1 MPITYD
7 DLMQVELGKLGT
19 SVSDWKKAVAHL
31 KQLETDARDGLKKKS
46 DRARWEGVNAC
57 VTREFV
63 NKTAKE
69 FADLRTEADSIFQV
83 LDDAHHELETL
94 QKSVRTLT
102 DEAGKKGYTV
112 QDNGDGTV
120 RVGVRPESGADAK
133 GGNGGKSGKDAT
145 EEERQRYADSITRK
159 IARAGD
165 IDLSTKLAL
174 KRAHGND
181 PYNAGHAKY
190 GSLNDAQAERA
201 LELAKKREG
210 MTDREL
216 TELNRLLRHN
226 GREKDGEFA
235 TEFFEGLGGPRQTL
249 EFYAA
254 LSIDG
259 TGEDASKTRL
269 TGVQDLQKYMG
280 HALANATDPYTPQ
293 SVRGDRQHL
302 PSSWGA
308 EFRKLGTQQIAWERG
323 MWNKPYGYQVLGGL
337 LRYGNYDPAFLTPIA
352 EHVTQLHQ
360 EDPHRFLSNKPAGSD
375 DRYGFNPS
383 GKLGSGNDPLN
394 SVLEALGHSPE
405 AAEQF
410 FTEKPTAY
418 NEDGTV
424 KSGGRTDF
432 KSYLDLFTGKDFEWT
447 IDTNSNNV
455 LADEG
460 ATSKALTFGPDALGH
475 ALEAAATGHPYDSDT
490 IDPSARHSTAQAK
503 LVHDIVE
510 KFATNPDLLTHNMNG
525 DLEDEETG
533 PLHALRDSLG
543 NIAADYIGDFQRTMY
558 LENSDSKTFPVNGSP
573 ANLDFGNAQRFL
585 GLVGQDPDAYSA
597 ITSAQQA
604 YTANVVQEFLKAEG
618 KSLTSEDGGRVGD
631 LVAPG
636 AAIAG
641 IMSNSRADAIYDY
654 HTASNAEYNEAAADN
669 AKWVNRIL
677 GLGTEAIPAP
687 FSIVAEPVNWLAEDV
702 TDSVLES
709 IDKDTTKEA
718 ERDAGKE
725 YSNGRVAAA
734 DAATAALTSYFAHHN
749 EIDAETREAIDRAV
763 RTQAGVSHSDGAQW
777 NSSGEGT

>member
-1 MPITYD
+1 
-7 DLMQVELGKLGT
+7 MQVDLGRLG
-19 SVSDWKKAVAHL
+19 SAVSDWKKAVTNL
-31 KQLETDARDGLKKKS
+31 KQLEADARDGLKKKS
-46 DRARWEGVNAC
+46 DRARWEGVNAG

-69 FADLRTEADSIFQV
+69 FADLHTEANSVFRV
-83 LDDAHHELETL
+83 LDDAHRELEAL

-102 DEAGKKGYTV
+102 DEAKGKGYTV
-112 QDNGDGTV
+112 QDNHDGTV
-120 RVGVRPESGADAK
+120 SVGVQPTSDPDAK
-133 GGNGGKSGKDAT
+133 DGKDDT
-145 EEERQRYADSITRK
+145 KQDRQHYADSITKRV
-159 IARAGD
+159 ARADD
-165 IDLSTKLAL
+165 INASTKLAL
-174 KRAHGND
+174 RRAHGND

-190 GSLNDAQAERA
+190 GSLNDAQVERA
-201 LELAKKREG
+201 LELAKRRED

-216 TELNRLLRHN
+216 AELNRLLRHN

-254 LSIDG
+254 MSIDG

-269 TGVQDLQKYMG
+269 AGVQDLQRYTG

-293 SVRGDRQHL
+293 SLKGDRQHL
-302 PSSWGA
+302 PAWWGA
-308 EFRKLGTQQIAWERG
+308 EFRKLGTQEIEWERG
-323 MWNKPYGYQVLGGL
+323 MWSKPYGYQVLGGL

-360 EDPHRFLSNKPAGSD
+360 DDPHRFMANKPAGGD

-383 GKLGSGNDPLN
+383 GKLGTGNEPLN

-410 FTEKPTAY
+410 FTQKPTAY
-418 NEDGTV
+418 HEDGTI
-424 KSGGRTDF
+424 KSGEKTDF
-432 KSYLDLFTGKDFEWT
+432 KSYLDLFTKKDFEWT
-447 IDTNSNNV
+447 IDTNSQNV
-455 LADEG
+455 LTDEE
-460 ATSKALTFGPDALGH
+460 ATEKALGFGPNALGH
-475 ALEAAATGHPYDSDT
+475 ALEAAATGHPYDSST
-490 IDPSARHSTAQAK
+490 VDPSVKHSEAQAK

-525 DLEDEETG
+525 DLEEEKTG

-543 NIAADYIGDFQRTMY
+543 NISADYIGDFQRSMY
-558 LENSDSKTFPVNGSP
+558 MERSDSKTFPVNGS
-573 ANLDFGNAQRFL
+573 AAELEYGNAQKFL

-618 KSLTSEDGGRVGD
+618 RDLTAEDGARVGD
-631 LVAPG
+631 LAAPG

-654 HTASNAEYNEAAADN
+654 HTAENKEFNEAAADN
-669 AKWVNRIL
+669 AKWVNRIV
-677 GLGTEAIPAP
+677 GVGTGAIPAP
-687 FSIVAEPVNWLAEDV
+687 FSVVGEPVNWLAEDV
-702 TDSVLES
+702 TESVLKS
-709 IDKDTTKEA
+709 IEKDTTDAA
-718 ERDAGKE
+718 EQSAGKE
-725 YSNGRVAAA
+725 YSKGREAAA
-734 DAATAALTSYFAHHN
+734 DSASKAVNGYFAHH
-749 EIDAETREAIDRAV
+749 EGIDAKTKEAIERAV

-777 NSSGEGT
+777 NSSGDAT